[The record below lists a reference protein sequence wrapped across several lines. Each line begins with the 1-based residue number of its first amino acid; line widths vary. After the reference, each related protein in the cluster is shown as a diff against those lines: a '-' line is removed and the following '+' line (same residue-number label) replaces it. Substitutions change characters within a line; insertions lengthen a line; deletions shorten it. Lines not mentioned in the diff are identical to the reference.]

1 MFNMDSKSPALKN
14 AMAKRRYNTVVNFNL
29 RLQATLPAASTK
41 TLTAAWLEVF
51 DEIPF
56 TEYSSIHICGSHIS

>member
-1 MFNMDSKSPALKN
+1 MQQVTMQFFLQSRSQLQPQI
-14 AMAKRRYNTVVNFNL
+14 TV
-29 RLQATLPAASTK
+29 QATLPAASTK

-56 TEYSSIHICGSHIS
+56 T